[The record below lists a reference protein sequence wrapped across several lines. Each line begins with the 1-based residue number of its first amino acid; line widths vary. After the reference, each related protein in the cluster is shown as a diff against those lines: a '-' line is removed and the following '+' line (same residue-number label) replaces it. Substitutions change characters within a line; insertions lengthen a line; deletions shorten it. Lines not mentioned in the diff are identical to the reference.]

1 MKVKFNF
8 NLEAWIQDVEIEAD
22 SIEEAENKLYG
33 MTVQELIEAGY
44 VHTSDLDDVEGEI
57 VEQDYK
63 VKVYN
68 IEFEPEDILEYG
80 IAKDLPE
87 KDTVLEFTFKDIK
100 TDREYDELHGYIDDE
115 LFNMFRLFPTNFDF
129 DIVEKTLRYTEFF
142 LLLKEDKLWNQL
154 LNGLEENK
162 VSWFTLKT

>member
-22 SIEEAENKLYG
+22 SMEEAENKLYG
-33 MTVQELIEAGY
+33 KTVQELIEAGY

-68 IEFEPEDILEYG
+68 IEFDPEDILDRGMEL
-80 IAKDLPE
+80 DLPE
-87 KDTVLEFTFKDIK
+87 KEDILEFTFKDIRVEK
-100 TDREYDELHGYIDDE
+100 ELSELQEYIDDE
-115 LFNMFRLFPTNFDF
+115 LYMMFRMFPTNFDF
-129 DIVEKTLRYTEFF
+129 DIVE
-142 LLLKEDKLWNQL
+142 
-154 LNGLEENK
+154 
-162 VSWFTLKT
+162 

>member
-22 SIEEAENKLYG
+22 SMEEAENKLYR
-33 MTVQELIEAGY
+33 MTVEELIEAGY
-44 VHTSDLDDVEGEI
+44 IHTSDLDDVEGEI

-68 IEFEPEDILEYG
+68 IEFDPEDMLEYG
-80 IAKDLPE
+80 MDKDLPE

-100 TDREYDELHGYIDDE
+100 TADEYDELHGYIDDE
-115 LFNMFRLFPTNFDF
+115 LFSMFRMFPTNFDF
-129 DIVEKTLRYTEFF
+129 DIVE
-142 LLLKEDKLWNQL
+142 
-154 LNGLEENK
+154 
-162 VSWFTLKT
+162 

>member
-22 SIEEAENKLYG
+22 SMEEAENKLYG

-68 IEFEPEDILEYG
+68 IEFDPEDILEYG
-80 IAKDLPE
+80 MDKDLPE
-87 KDTVLEFTFKDIK
+87 EDDVLEFTFKDIR
-100 TDREYDELHGYIDDE
+100 TDGKYDELQGYIDDE
-115 LFNMFRLFPTNFDF
+115 LFSMFRMFPTNFDYH
-129 DIVEKTLRYTEFF
+129 IVE
-142 LLLKEDKLWNQL
+142 
-154 LNGLEENK
+154 
-162 VSWFTLKT
+162 

>member
-8 NLEAWIQDVEIEAD
+8 NLEAWIRDVEIEAD
-22 SIEEAENKLYG
+22 SMEEAENKLYS

-57 VEQDYK
+57 VEQDYN

-80 IAKDLPE
+80 MDKDLPE
-87 KDTVLEFTFKDIK
+87 KDTVLEFTFKDIR
-100 TDREYDELHGYIDDE
+100 TDNEYDELRGYIDDE
-115 LFNMFRLFPTNFDF
+115 LFSMFRMFPTNFDF
-129 DIVEKTLRYTEFF
+129 DYKGR
-142 LLLKEDKLWNQL
+142 K
-154 LNGLEENK
+154 
-162 VSWFTLKT
+162 

>member
-22 SIEEAENKLYG
+22 SMEEAENKLYG

-80 IAKDLPE
+80 MDKDLPE
-87 KDTVLEFTFKDIK
+87 KDTVLEFTFKDIR
-100 TDREYDELHGYIDDE
+100 TDNEYDELHGYIDDE
-115 LFNMFRLFPTNFDF
+115 LFSMFKMFPTNFDF
-129 DIVEKTLRYTEFF
+129 DIVE
-142 LLLKEDKLWNQL
+142 
-154 LNGLEENK
+154 
-162 VSWFTLKT
+162 

>member
-22 SIEEAENKLYG
+22 SMEEAENKLYG

-44 VHTSDLDDVEGEI
+44 VHTSDLNDVEGEI

-68 IEFEPEDILEYG
+68 IEFDPEDILDRGMEL
-80 IAKDLPE
+80 DLPE
-87 KDTVLEFTFKDIK
+87 KEDILEFTFKDIRVEK
-100 TDREYDELHGYIDDE
+100 ELSELQDYIDDE
-115 LFNMFRLFPTNFDF
+115 LYMMFRMFPTNFDF
-129 DIVEKTLRYTEFF
+129 DIVE
-142 LLLKEDKLWNQL
+142 
-154 LNGLEENK
+154 
-162 VSWFTLKT
+162 

>member
-22 SIEEAENKLYG
+22 SMEEAENKLYG

-80 IAKDLPE
+80 MDKDLPE
-87 KDTVLEFTFKDIK
+87 KDTVLEFTFKDIR
-100 TDREYDELHGYIDDE
+100 TDRKYDELQGYIDDE
-115 LFNMFRLFPTNFDF
+115 LFSMFRMFPANFDF
-129 DIVEKTLRYTEFF
+129 HIVE
-142 LLLKEDKLWNQL
+142 
-154 LNGLEENK
+154 
-162 VSWFTLKT
+162 

>member
-22 SIEEAENKLYG
+22 SMEEAENKLYG

-44 VHTSDLDDVEGEI
+44 IHTSDLDDVEGEI

-80 IAKDLPE
+80 MDKDLPE
-87 KDTVLEFTFKDIK
+87 IDTVLEFTFKDIR
-100 TDREYDELHGYIDDE
+100 TDKEYDELRGYIDDE
-115 LFNMFRLFPTNFDF
+115 LFSMFRMFPTNFDF
-129 DIVEKTLRYTEFF
+129 DIVE
-142 LLLKEDKLWNQL
+142 
-154 LNGLEENK
+154 
-162 VSWFTLKT
+162 